1 MMNRITNPYT
11 RHSRIANAAEHTSKC
26 DFGLGENRITNPY
39 TRHSRIANAAEPQTH
54 LAFSLDEFAIRP
66 Q

>member
-1 MMNRITNPYT
+1 MNRIANPYT
-11 RHSRIANAAEHTSKC
+11 RHSRITNAAEPTSKC

-39 TRHSRIANAAEPQTH
+39 TRHSRIANAAEPQSR
-54 LAFSLDEFAIRP
+54 LAFCLDEFAIRP

>member
-1 MMNRITNPYT
+1 MNRITNPYT
-11 RHSRIANAAEHTSKC
+11 RLSRIANAAEHTSKC
-26 DFGLGENRITNPY
+26 DFGLVENRITNPY

-54 LAFSLDEFAIRP
+54 LAFSLGEFAIRP

>member
-1 MMNRITNPYT
+1 M
-11 RHSRIANAAEHTSKC
+11 
-26 DFGLGENRITNPY
+26 NRITNPY

-54 LAFSLDEFAIRP
+54 LAFSLGEFAIRP

>member
-1 MMNRITNPYT
+1 MNRITNPYT
-11 RHSRIANAAEHTSKC
+11 LHSRIANAAEHISKC
-26 DFGLGENRITNPY
+26 DFGMGENRITNPY

-54 LAFSLDEFAIRP
+54 LAFSLGEFAIRP